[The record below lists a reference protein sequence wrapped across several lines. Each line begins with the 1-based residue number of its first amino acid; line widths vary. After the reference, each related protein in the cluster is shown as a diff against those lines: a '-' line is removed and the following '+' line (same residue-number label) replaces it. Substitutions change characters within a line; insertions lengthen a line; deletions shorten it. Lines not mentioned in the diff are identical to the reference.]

1 MKPTRTPRVKICC
14 IASVDEAA
22 LAIDCGASALGLVS
36 HMPSGPG
43 VISDELIAEIAAIAP
58 PAIGT
63 FLLTSR
69 QRVTDIIAQQRF
81 CRTNTIQICDH
92 LAVGTYRDLKDA
104 LPGISVVQVVHVTPY
119 VETGRAPSRSA
130 PGDAAGHV
138 STGNP
143 ECIEEAAHIAPHV
156 DAILLD
162 SGNQKLAVKELG
174 GTGRTH
180 DWALSRAV
188 RERVAI
194 PLFLAGGLTPENVGR
209 AIEEVG
215 PFALD
220 VCSGV
225 RTEGKLDVIKL
236 KRFFSA
242 VHSAGA

>member
-1 MKPTRTPRVKICC
+1 MKPVRTPRVKICC
-14 IASVDEAA
+14 IGSVEEAV

-43 VISDELIAEIAAIAP
+43 VISDRLIAEIAATVAP
-58 PAIGT
+58 SIGT

-69 QRVTDIIAQQRF
+69 TSVADIVEQQRF

-92 LAVGTYRDLKDA
+92 LTHGTYRDLKDA
-104 LPGISVVQVVHVTPY
+104 LPGISVVQVIHVT
-119 VETGRAPSRSA
+119 G
-130 PGDAAGHV
+130 
-138 STGNP
+138 P
-143 ECIEEAAHIAPHV
+143 ESIEEAARIARQV

-180 DWALSRAV
+180 DWSASRAI
-188 RERVAI
+188 RERIGV
-194 PLFLAGGLTPENVGR
+194 PLFLAGGLTAENVSQ

-215 PFALD
+215 PFGLD

-225 RTEGKLDVIKL
+225 RTDGKLDASKL
-236 KRFFSA
+236 RRFFA
-242 VHSAGA
+242 VARRFQSSP